1 MSLFESQFVGSN
13 DDKPGKLFEF
23 LDLIKREVISS
34 TNLYSLSM
42 ANKIGGSADQIDALF
57 RKIKQKDD

>member
-1 MSLFESQFVGSN
+1 MSLFESQFFGSH

-34 TNLYSLSM
+34 TNLYSLST
-42 ANKIGGSADQIDALF
+42 ATKIGGSADQIDGLF
-57 RKIKQKDD
+57 RQIKQKDD

>member
-1 MSLFESQFVGSN
+1 MSLFESQNFGSH

-34 TNLYSLSM
+34 TNLYSVTM
-42 ANKIGGSADQIDALF
+42 DNKIGGSAD
-57 RKIKQKDD
+57 